1 MTILRHAERYSA
13 PRWVSLR
20 HARALLLY
28 KLETWCDAYPM
39 SKSNQ
44 TTFVPIRR
52 AASILGV
59 PIAWLQ
65 AEVTAGRIPAIK
77 AGRRWLVH
85 LERTRIKLAEYAEED
100 GGAK

>member
-1 MTILRHAERYSA
+1 
-13 PRWVSLR
+13 
-20 HARALLLY
+20 
-28 KLETWCDAYPM
+28 M
-39 SKSNQ
+39 SQEIK

-59 PIAWLQ
+59 PITWLQ
-65 AEVTAGRIPAIK
+65 SEAKAGRIPAIK

-85 LERTRIKLAEYAEED
+85 LERARIKLAEYAERE

>member
-1 MTILRHAERYSA
+1 MKQQL
-13 PRWVSLR
+13 
-20 HARALLLY
+20 
-28 KLETWCDAYPM
+28 
-39 SKSNQ
+39 Q

-52 AASILGV
+52 AASNLGV

-65 AEVTAGRIPAIK
+65 AEAKAGRIPAIK

-85 LERTRIKLAEYAEED
+85 LERTRIKLAKHAESE